1 MNATPRHSPHGGNTA
16 GETAA
21 WIRVMDDVSRRLAA
35 VRGPSEDI
43 FLGMGLRL
51 RDAQNTARDL
61 VVLANSLN
69 SRLAEPEFRAAIA
82 GLDEAV
88 AVVEAL
94 DSRKDGRRGVLTALD
109 ARAATIRAS
118 LTSLDRVLRR
128 IKVVGMNA
136 RIEAAQMSD
145 GAGFDVFTQQVL
157 DLVTH
162 GQTVVAGAQA
172 DIGRLSAAVA
182 GALASQSVFDANQR
196 RQLSA
201 VAANLGTS
209 VAQMRSRE
217 AQAQVVL
224 GDLPVLLERTRAA
237 IAAIVGDLQIGD
249 MVRQRLEH
257 VGEALEAGSNALADR
272 PGATAPEHT
281 GEHMDSLHNRVL
293 CNAVCEL
300 QARQLDSIGADFR
313 ERIGSISTACGT
325 LATTL
330 EEARGRTES
339 VYSGDTDSASGSTF
353 LMSLDRELR
362 SVGAVIAHYDAALR
376 DTDSA
381 VTAVQGLVVTMTASM
396 LALDDVDAE
405 INVIG
410 LNASIK
416 CGNLGSRG
424 MALNVV
430 AQELRGYARQTR
442 TLAGAIA
449 AQLAEVSAAASGL
462 ARSGDEEFEQ
472 RLDVLRGH
480 LDGTVEYLEHG
491 AGETAW
497 VLARIQEKAAQVGRS
512 LHTTQTELQGQMGA
526 AATVSDAARQ
536 MAEFAASIDPGLAPH
551 DLRRAREE
559 VLTFMSSRYTMAS
572 ERDLHDMLLGGSPP
586 PKPPSKPA
594 PKPFGAPSGE
604 PDLSDFLF

>member
-1 MNATPRHSPHGGNTA
+1 MNATPRHLATV

-21 WIRVMDDVSRRLAA
+21 WIRVMGDVSRRLAA

-82 GLDEAV
+82 SLDEAV
-88 AVVEAL
+88 AVVEVL
-94 DSRKDGRRGVLTALD
+94 DSRKDGRRGVLTTLD
-109 ARAATIRAS
+109 ARATAIRAN

-136 RIEAAQMSD
+136 RIEAAQMTD

-157 DLVTH
+157 DLVSH

-172 DIGRLSAAVA
+172 DIGRLGAAVS
-182 GALASQSVFDANQR
+182 GALASQSVFEANHR

-209 VAQMRSRE
+209 VARMRARE

-224 GDLPVLLERTRAA
+224 DDLPTLLERARAA

-257 VGEALEAGSNALADR
+257 VGEALDAGSTALADG
-272 PGATAPEHT
+272 PGAQG

-325 LATTL
+325 LAATL
-330 EEARGRTES
+330 EEARERTES
-339 VYSGDTDSASGSTF
+339 VYSGGTDSASGSTF
-353 LMSLDRELR
+353 LMSLDRELH
-362 SVGAVIAHYDAALR
+362 SVGTVIAHYDAALH

-381 VTAVQGLVVTMTASM
+381 VTAVQGLVMTMTASM

-424 MALNVV
+424 LALNVV
-430 AQELRGYARQTR
+430 AQELRSYARQTR

-449 AQLAEVSAAASGL
+449 VQLAEVSAAATGL
-462 ARSGDEEFEQ
+462 GRSGDEAFEQ

-480 LDGTVEYLEHG
+480 LNGTVEYLEHG

-512 LHTTQTELQGQMGA
+512 LHTTQTDLQGQTAA
-526 AATVSDAARQ
+526 AATISEAGRQ
-536 MAEFAASIDPGLAPH
+536 VADFAASIDPGLAPA

-559 VLTFMSSRYTMAS
+559 VLTFMSSHYTMAS
-572 ERDLHDMLLGGSPP
+572 ERDLHDMLLGCT
-586 PKPPSKPA
+586 PA
-594 PKPFGAPSGE
+594 PKSPAAPTGE